1 MTKKKPSYLGD
12 LENIYLI
19 NCQTVE
25 GDTFLLYCPH
35 QDDYDQLIEAF
46 LADLFVEEATSSKV
60 TLRFGVFANA
70 QREPDVEERFFRARI
85 AANSVED
92 DPKTLYGFYEFA

>member
-1 MTKKKPSYLGD
+1 M
-12 LENIYLI
+12 
-19 NCQTVE
+19 
-25 GDTFLLYCPH
+25 LYCPH